1 MHLILLLSLFFQFSS
16 WFAPLAEPEENGGFQ
31 FNNYKKSY
39 VKMPKGLEQAVEGL
53 GVYEYNIISGAMANL
68 SEKKFIDDDGLLT
81 NVGNTGIFDTLCDP
95 YEPATDLNVTGQ
107 HFDRVKI
114 TLVAKIHYSTN
125 FTTTVVFVEYD
136 VMSYCDNK
144 FVTLLLNTKGNR
156 ILSLARVAMH
166 DFQKSRLGYT
176 RLTQDHTFYYED
188 EPYSEDVEISREGM
202 KVLKADGKKTPEKQ
216 DVWAD
221 YIINYATFRIN
232 KDGYIDVVEKGWIY

>member
-1 MHLILLLSLFFQFSS
+1 MYQLLLLSLFFKFIS
-16 WFAPLAEPEENGGFQ
+16 WFAPLAEPEENRGFQ

-39 VKMPKGLEQAVEGL
+39 VKMPEGMEQAVEGM
-53 GVYEYNIISGAMANL
+53 GVYEHAMLTISMANL
-68 SEKKFIDDDGLLT
+68 GEKEFIDEDSLLT
-81 NVGNTGIFDTLCDP
+81 NIGNTGIFDAFCDP
-95 YEPATDLNVTGQ
+95 YEPATDFGAGQ

-114 TLVAKIHYSTN
+114 TLVGKIPYSTN

-156 ILSLARVAMH
+156 ILSLARVALH
-166 DFQKSRLGYT
+166 DFQKSRLGNT

-188 EPYSEDVEISREGM
+188 EPYYEDVVISREGM
-202 KVLKADGKKTPEKQ
+202 KVLKADGKKKPEKQ

-221 YIINYATFRIN
+221 YIINYATFRID
-232 KDGYIDVVEKGWIY
+232 KDGYIVVVEKGWIY